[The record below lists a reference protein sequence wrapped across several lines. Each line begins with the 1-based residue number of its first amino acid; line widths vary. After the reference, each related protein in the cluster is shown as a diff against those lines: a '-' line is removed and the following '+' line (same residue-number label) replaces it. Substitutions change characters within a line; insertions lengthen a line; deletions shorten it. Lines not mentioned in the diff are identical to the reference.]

1 MPDNATQK
9 WLFLGFFIAFAIKAP
24 LVPFHTWL
32 PDAGA
37 EAPAGGAALLVG
49 VLDKVGTFGFL
60 RYCLPLFPDASRYF
74 APTILILSVIGILYA
89 AFLAIGQRD
98 MKRLVAYTS
107 VAHFGFIGLGIFAF
121 TTQGGTGAVLYMVN
135 HGLST
140 GALFMVVGLLI
151 ARGKSRNVDDYGG
164 AAKVTPILAGLFLLA
179 GLSAL
184 ALPGMSTFVSEFLVL
199 VGTFTRHKGL
209 AVLATTGIVL
219 AAIYVLYLYQ
229 RTFQGTVSEKVVKFR
244 DLNVREVFAVAP
256 LIALIVVLGV
266 YPKPVLDVINPAVNA
281 TLHDVHQTD
290 PTRPL
295 RRTFLPEAIRSE
307 RTCVLAAAPSTP
319 IHAPSVVLPRPVA
332 DLHRARRRAGRR
344 ARRGCR
350 PAGRAL
356 RRAGRRHAR
365 RARRARLS
373 RCCCCTAPRGR
384 PPSPGHWPSTA
395 PALFVQGS
403 ILAARHHVRA
413 AGRRAQRRREQRDRR
428 LGGRG
433 RRVARR
439 TASWPSTER
448 VQTEVFPLMLFAV
461 SGMLIFP
468 IANNLLLMFVALEVL
483 SLPLYLMA
491 GHGPAPPAA
500 VPGSGAQV
508 LPARR
513 LRLGVLPLR
522 AGAAVRLCQLRRPR
536 RDPARRR
543 RTSDQVR
550 RAALYGARPAARRAA
565 VQGRHRAVPQLDP
578 GRLPRRADAGH
589 RVHGLV
595 HEGRRLRRDPAG
607 ALRRVQH
614 LCAGTGDRS
623 SGRWPSRRCSSAR
636 SSG

>member
-1 MPDNATQK
+1 MHNVTLVVLLLIPLVGSAVVFSLKNEHATLAKLLSLGVSLVVLLYTAIVGLAFDTGPKAPRFQFVGSWIWIKNFGVHFAFGVDGIALVLVGMSVVLVPAVILASWNSFDSRSGAEELVTATSPRRSVKNYFALLLLLEFFMIGVFTATDVFLFYVFFEAMLVPMYFIIGSFGGPRRQYAAMKFFLYSLVGGLLMLAAVIGVYVTTGSRSFAITDLIGKVPDTPTQK

-74 APTILILSVIGILYA
+74 APTILILSVIGVLYA

-140 GALFMVVGLLI
+140 GALFLVVGLLI
-151 ARGKSRNVDDYGG
+151 ARGKSRNVNDYGG

-229 RTFQGTVSEKVVKFR
+229 RAFQGAVSEKVGKFR
-244 DLNVREVFAVAP
+244 DLNVREVLAVAP

-266 YPKPVLDVINPAVNA
+266 YPKPVLDVINPAVTA

-290 PTRPL
+290 PTPSL
-295 RRTFLPEAIRSE
+295 GAI
-307 RTCVLAAAPSTP
+307 
-319 IHAPSVVLPRPVA
+319 
-332 DLHRARRRAGRR
+332 AG
-344 ARRGCR
+344 
-350 PAGRAL
+350 
-356 RRAGRRHAR
+356 
-365 RARRARLS
+365 
-373 RCCCCTAPRGR
+373 
-384 PPSPGHWPSTA
+384 
-395 PALFVQGS
+395 
-403 ILAARHHVRA
+403 
-413 AGRRAQRRREQRDRR
+413 
-428 LGGRG
+428 
-433 RRVARR
+433 
-439 TASWPSTER
+439 
-448 VQTEVFPLMLFAV
+448 
-461 SGMLIFP
+461 
-468 IANNLLLMFVALEVL
+468 
-483 SLPLYLMA
+483 
-491 GHGPAPPAA
+491 
-500 VPGSGAQV
+500 
-508 LPARR
+508 
-513 LRLGVLPLR
+513 GVK
-522 AGAAVRLCQLRRPR
+522 
-536 RDPARRR
+536 
-543 RTSDQVR
+543 
-550 RAALYGARPAARRAA
+550 
-565 VQGRHRAVPQLDP
+565 
-578 GRLPRRADAGH
+578 
-589 RVHGLV
+589 
-595 HEGRRLRRDPAG
+595 
-607 ALRRVQH
+607 
-614 LCAGTGDRS
+614 
-623 SGRWPSRRCSSAR
+623 
-636 SSG
+636 